1 MKLQTPKGFTGDV
14 HLNGRSFAVNDRD
27 QVEIP
32 DELVGQR
39 LWGQGFTVVPECKP
53 KAVVNDAPAAK
64 EKVA

>member
-1 MKLQTPKGFTGDV
+1 MKLQTPTGFTGDV

-32 DELVGQR
+32 DEFIGQR
-39 LWGQGFTVVPECKP
+39 LWGQGFTVAPECKP
-53 KAVVNDAPAAK
+53 KAVVNDAPAIK